1 MIINEVLNK
10 MKSSRQNLM
19 LQIPFQQQIILIALY
34 NRLVDTG
41 EISTSLKNLR
51 QEVKTVYDSLNI

>member
-1 MIINEVLNK
+1 